1 MQSLSYFGSHRPAHS
16 PFLMSRLGGC
26 RCVYTQTEKKNK
38 SRSQTP
44 AAKDASK
51 INSVVS
57 APIHV
62 QKTLMF
68 PSPERGLFLST
79 SWSYTLGAEDAIKV
93 TESSV
98 PSNLLFTLLQV
109 WIWTTPCRAPIACL
123 SRHFLSLR
131 FSVTTVVK
139 GEPEPG
145 SCEWKHCQIWPHHP
159 QNLRQTL

>member
-26 RCVYTQTEKKNK
+26 RCVYTQTENKNK

-79 SWSYTLGAEDAIKV
+79 S
-93 TESSV
+93 
-98 PSNLLFTLLQV
+98 
-109 WIWTTPCRAPIACL
+109 
-123 SRHFLSLR
+123 
-131 FSVTTVVK
+131 
-139 GEPEPG
+139 
-145 SCEWKHCQIWPHHP
+145 
-159 QNLRQTL
+159 

>member
-1 MQSLSYFGSHRPAHS
+1 MQSLSYFGSYRPAHS

-26 RCVYTQTEKKNK
+26 RCVYTQTENKNK
-38 SRSQTP
+38 SRSKTP

-79 SWSYTLGAEDAIKV
+79 S
-93 TESSV
+93 
-98 PSNLLFTLLQV
+98 
-109 WIWTTPCRAPIACL
+109 
-123 SRHFLSLR
+123 
-131 FSVTTVVK
+131 
-139 GEPEPG
+139 
-145 SCEWKHCQIWPHHP
+145 
-159 QNLRQTL
+159 